1 MKRLEVVRGV
11 RFGLPHLLLS
21 CGSWV
26 TYGQPYTVL
35 QSTKNLATINE
46 AFNCPYENTK
56 EGVTH
61 SRSESLT
68 RLCIK
73 IWVTLFNANKNVIL
87 FNANSCKEFII
98 KFMIILC
105 FISNEKYY
113 FISLMEVFLRI
124 VIFEVLLQKWR
135 YWSTET
141 AGFFTRTRKLAKSF
155 SKFASSFNF
164 S

>member
-87 FNANSCKEFII
+87 FNASSCKEFII

-113 FISLMEVFLRI
+113 FISLMEVFLRNSNFWSPAAKMTVLI
-124 VIFEVLLQKWR
+124 NRNSGIFHEN
-135 YWSTET
+135 SEI
-141 AGFFTRTRKLAKSF
+141 
-155 SKFASSFNF
+155 SKIIQ
-164 S
+164 